1 MRTNN
6 QLEQALLNAGFAKV
20 AEGKIKTA
28 GQPVPEHDD
37 KPDWVQLS
45 EKERR
50 EYRVI
55 FTA

>member
-20 AEGKIKTA
+20 AEGKIKTQL
-28 GQPVPEHDD
+28 QPVIESD
-37 KPDWVQLS
+37 KPEWEQLTR
-45 EKERR
+45 KEQA
-50 EYRVI
+50 EYQEI

>member
-28 GQPVPEHDD
+28 VQPAPEHDD
-37 KPDWVQLS
+37 KPQWDLLAQH
-45 EKERR
+45 EKE
-50 EYRVI
+50 YYI
-55 FTA
+55 NCMQK

>member
-28 GQPVPEHDD
+28 VQPAPEHDE
-37 KPDWVQLS
+37 KPDWAQLS
-45 EKERR
+45 KQEQA
-50 EYRVI
+50 EYREI